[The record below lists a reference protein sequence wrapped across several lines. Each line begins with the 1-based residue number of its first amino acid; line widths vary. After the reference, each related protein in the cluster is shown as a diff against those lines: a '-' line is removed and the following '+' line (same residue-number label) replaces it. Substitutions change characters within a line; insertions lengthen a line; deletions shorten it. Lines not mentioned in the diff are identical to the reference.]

1 VLTSQRLLQNID
13 RLQKQLTAAR
23 APTTNRTA

>member
-13 RLQKQLTAAR
+13 RLQKQLATERAA
-23 APTTNRTA
+23 TTNRIA